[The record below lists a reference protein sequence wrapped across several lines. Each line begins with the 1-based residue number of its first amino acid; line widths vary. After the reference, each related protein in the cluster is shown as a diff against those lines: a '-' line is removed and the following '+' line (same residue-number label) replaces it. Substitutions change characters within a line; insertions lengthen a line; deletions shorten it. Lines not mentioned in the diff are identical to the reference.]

1 MSVPFSLSSAG
12 IGVRADGKRGGQ
24 YPNVQVQAGDKR
36 VGPER
41 EAKGSGVVRSRAMVL
56 SDQGCG
62 ETGQV
67 REAGREGER
76 SSAGV
81 SLGAVQKTQ
90 TKDADSTWNLY
101 RSAAFTVR
109 VRKTDGSRRAVV
121 KSVLE
126 EQWDAEKRRRL
137 DVAAAYYRSFA
148 SS

>member
-1 MSVPFSLSSAG
+1 MQSTILT
-12 IGVRADGKRGGQ
+12 
-24 YPNVQVQAGDKR
+24 
-36 VGPER
+36 R
-41 EAKGSGVVRSRAMVL
+41 EA
-56 SDQGCG
+56 D
-62 ETGQV
+62 
-67 REAGREGER
+67 
-76 SSAGV
+76 
-81 SLGAVQKTQ
+81 
-90 TKDADSTWNLY
+90 NYLY